1 VGAIKQGGNDM
12 SLQVAPINGTHIHY
26 SQTGPKDA
34 PVLVFSNSLGT
45 DFRIWND
52 VVAALSARF
61 NIVTYDKRGHGLSG
75 IGNAE
80 FDISLHA
87 NDLIGLLDYLGLG
100 EVIIC
105 GLSVGGLIAQ
115 KVTELQPE
123 RVCGLILC
131 DTAPKLGDYAGW
143 NTRIEAIK
151 ADGIEVLGD
160 AIMERWLS
168 PTFRKDRPLETAM
181 YRDMLVRTTEAGYI
195 GTCVALRDGDLRD
208 AAGKIA
214 VPTLCICGS
223 DDLATPPDV
232 VREMAAM
239 IPNAEFDLIEGV
251 GHLPCIETPELLT
264 RLIDRFTKEKNLV

>member
-1 VGAIKQGGNDM
+1 M

-26 SQTGPKDA
+26 SQSGPKDA

-45 DFRIWND
+45 DLRIWDD
-52 VVAALSARF
+52 VVAALSDRF
-61 NIVTYDKRGHGLSG
+61 NIVAYDKRGHGLSG
-75 IGNAE
+75 IGDAPY
-80 FDISLHA
+80 DIALHA
-87 NDLIGLLDYLGLG
+87 NDLIGLLDHLGLDK
-100 EVIIC
+100 VIIC

-115 KVTELQPE
+115 KVTQLQPE
-123 RVCGLILC
+123 RVRGLILC
-131 DTAPKLGDYAGW
+131 DTAPKLGDYNGW

-151 ADGIEVLGD
+151 ADGIDVLGD

-168 PTFRKDRPLETAM
+168 PMFRKDRPLETAM

-195 GTCVALRDGDLRD
+195 GTCVALRDGDLRE

-232 VREMAAM
+232 VREMATM
-239 IPNAEFDLIEGV
+239 IPNAEFELIDGV

>member
-1 VGAIKQGGNDM
+1 M

-26 SQTGPKDA
+26 SQSGPKDA

-45 DFRIWND
+45 DLRIWDD
-52 VVAALSARF
+52 VVAALSERF

-75 IGNAE
+75 IGDAPY
-80 FDISLHA
+80 DIALHA
-87 NDLIGLLDYLGLG
+87 NDLIGLLDHLGLDK
-100 EVIIC
+100 VIIC

-115 KVTELQPE
+115 KVTQLQPE
-123 RVCGLILC
+123 RVRGLILC
-131 DTAPKLGDYAGW
+131 DTAPKLGDYNGW

-151 ADGIEVLGD
+151 ADGIDVLGD

-168 PTFRKDRPLETAM
+168 PMFRKDRPLETAM

-195 GTCVALRDGDLRD
+195 GTCVALRDGDLRE

-223 DDLATPPDV
+223 DDLATPPAV
-232 VREMAAM
+232 VREMATM
-239 IPNAEFDLIEGV
+239 IPNAEFELIDGV

>member
-1 VGAIKQGGNDM
+1 M
-12 SLQVAPINGTHIHY
+12 SLQVAPVNGTHIHY
-26 SQTGPKDA
+26 SQSGPKNA

-45 DFRIWND
+45 DLRIWDD
-52 VVAALSARF
+52 VVSVLSERF

-75 IGNAE
+75 IGDAE
-80 FDISLHA
+80 YDISLHA

-115 KVTELQPE
+115 KVTQLQPE
-123 RVCGLILC
+123 RIRGLILC
-131 DTAPKLGDYAGW
+131 DTAPKLGDYNGW

-160 AIMERWLS
+160 AIIERWLS
-168 PTFRKDRPLETAM
+168 PTFRKERPLETAM
-181 YRDMLVRTTEAGYI
+181 YRDMLVRTTKAGYI
-195 GTCVALRDGDLRD
+195 GTCVALRDGDLRE

-223 DDLATPPDV
+223 ADLATPPDV
-232 VREMAAM
+232 VREMATM
-239 IPNAEFDLIEGV
+239 IPDAEFELIDGV

>member
-1 VGAIKQGGNDM
+1 M
-12 SLQVAPINGTHIHY
+12 SLQVAPVNGTHIHY

-52 VVAALSARF
+52 VVNALSERF

-80 FDISLHA
+80 FDLALHA
-87 NDLIGLLDYLGLG
+87 SDLIGLLDYLGLG

-123 RVCGLILC
+123 RIRGLILC

-168 PTFRKDRPLETAM
+168 PTFRKQRPLETAM
-181 YRDMLVRTTEAGYI
+181 YRDMLVRTTAAGYI
-195 GTCVALRDGDLRD
+195 GTCVALRDGDLRV

-214 VPTLCICGS
+214 VPTLCVCGS
-223 DDLATPPDV
+223 DDLATPPDM

-239 IPNAEFDLIEGV
+239 IPNAEFELIEGV
-251 GHLPCIETPELLT
+251 GHLPCIETPEVLT
-264 RLIDRFTKEKNLV
+264 RLIDRFTTEKNLV

>member
-1 VGAIKQGGNDM
+1 M

-26 SQTGPKDA
+26 SQTGPKDG
-34 PVLVFSNSLGT
+34 PVMVFANSLGT
-45 DFRIWND
+45 DLRIWDD
-52 VVAALSARF
+52 VVGVLSQRF

-75 IGNAE
+75 IGDAPY
-80 FDISLHA
+80 DISLHA
-87 NDLIGLLDYLGLG
+87 NDLIGLLDHLGLKH
-100 EVIIC
+100 VIIC

-115 KVTELQPE
+115 KVIEQQPQ
-123 RVCGLILC
+123 RVRGLILC
-131 DTAPKLGDYAGW
+131 DTASKLGDYDSW

-168 PTFRKDRPLETAM
+168 QGFRKDRALETAM
-181 YRDMLVRTTEAGYI
+181 YRDMLVRTTAEGYI
-195 GTCVALRDGDLRD
+195 GTCIALRDGDLRD

-232 VREMAAM
+232 VREMASM
-239 IPNAEFDLIEGV
+239 IPNAKFELIDGV

-264 RLIDRFTKEKNLV
+264 RLIDRFTKENNLV